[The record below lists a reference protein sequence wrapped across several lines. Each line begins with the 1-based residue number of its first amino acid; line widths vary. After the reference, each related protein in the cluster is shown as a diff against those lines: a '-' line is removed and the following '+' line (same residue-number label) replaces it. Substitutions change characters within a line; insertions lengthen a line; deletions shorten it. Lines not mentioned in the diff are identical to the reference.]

1 MLAKSHFWKRLLW
14 SHSLQQPQPR
24 AALRW
29 LLPTSGSDRLF
40 PSLRHFSSTTTAL
53 WLLSTGSIAT
63 KILLVLHNITPLTIE
78 LASSTLVQVAG
89 LLYRFGF
96 IAFLF
101 SAFPTSHGQE
111 QECCPF
117 KTVENSI
124 IEKFNGAYTLVNYSQ
139 KRKDTC
145 NDGCIYEK
153 NGLKYCFVFKPGKL
167 AHVVCKVGKT
177 RAESVL

>member
-1 MLAKSHFWKRLLW
+1 M
-14 SHSLQQPQPR
+14 
-24 AALRW
+24 
-29 LLPTSGSDRLF
+29 
-40 PSLRHFSSTTTAL
+40 STTTAL

-78 LASSTLVQVAG
+78 LSSSTLVQVAG

-101 SAFPTSHGQE
+101 SAFPTIHGQE

-177 RAESVL
+177 RAEGVL

>member
-1 MLAKSHFWKRLLW
+1 M
-14 SHSLQQPQPR
+14 
-24 AALRW
+24 
-29 LLPTSGSDRLF
+29 
-40 PSLRHFSSTTTAL
+40 
-53 WLLSTGSIAT
+53 
-63 KILLVLHNITPLTIE
+63 TIE

-89 LLYRFGF
+89 LLSIRLGF